1 MSFDTSVVE
10 KISPECWRNS
20 HLSVARFSSGC
31 IINGVSYI
39 LDHDTDHLVRHDIW
53 QAEMKDKVKQKR
65 VAAAEK
71 ARREAAAQSGLF
83 ESMGKG

>member
-10 KISPECWRNS
+10 KISPEYWRNS
-20 HLSVARFSSGC
+20 QLSVARFSSGC
-31 IINGVSYI
+31 IINGTRYV
-39 LDHDTDHLVRHDIW
+39 LDPDTDYLVRHDIW
-53 QAEMKDKVKQKR
+53 QQEMKDKVKQKR

-71 ARREAAAQSGLF
+71 ARWEAAAQSGLF